1 MGQRLALQ
9 IDTNFYA
16 AGIDVVVRP
25 CCRFSLIGLGF
36 LRFRVRVFEIFDT
49 QDYCQGGICSEI
61 TRLEPLKF
69 SILGVRKMTFKFK
82 PLAAVFLLAIAAAQ
96 ANAANVTLD
105 GGNFTIS
112 YDTAVVG
119 LFGTPE
125 LVGSTLVFAPG
136 GAPGFAAQSDSGVK
150 FTNSTFSF
158 MITADP
164 GYKLSSFNLF
174 EGGDYYLIGDSSR
187 VSVGGQL
194 RVKPV
199 GEAVMTA
206 AIAPSMPLTTH
217 TSFEQFA
224 TTDWDATAS
233 INPTMALSSAVVS
246 IENLLGARARLVE
259 DGYAFIQK
267 KNVELGFVLTPI
279 PEPAS
284 YAMLLAG
291 LGMLGLVARR
301 RSRR

>member
-1 MGQRLALQ
+1 
-9 IDTNFYA
+9 
-16 AGIDVVVRP
+16 
-25 CCRFSLIGLGF
+25 
-36 LRFRVRVFEIFDT
+36 
-49 QDYCQGGICSEI
+49 
-61 TRLEPLKF
+61 
-69 SILGVRKMTFKFK
+69 MTFRLK
-82 PLAAVFLLAIAAAQ
+82 PLAAVFLLAIAATQ

-112 YDTAVVG
+112 YDTAVIG
-119 LFGTPE
+119 LFGAPT
-125 LVGSTLVFAPG
+125 LLGSSLVFAPG
-136 GAPGFAAQSDSGVK
+136 GSPGFSAQSDNGVK
-150 FTNSTFSF
+150 VTNSTFSF
-158 MITADP
+158 IITADP

-174 EGGDYYLIGDSSR
+174 EGGDYQLIGDSSR

-199 GEAVMTA
+199 GGAVMTA

-224 TTDWDATAS
+224 TTDWDASAS
-233 INPTMALSSAVVS
+233 INPTMVLSSAVVS

-259 DGYAFIQK
+259 DGYAFIEK

-279 PEPAS
+279 PEPGS

-291 LGMLGLVARR
+291 LGMLGVVARR
-301 RSRR
+301 RSKRS